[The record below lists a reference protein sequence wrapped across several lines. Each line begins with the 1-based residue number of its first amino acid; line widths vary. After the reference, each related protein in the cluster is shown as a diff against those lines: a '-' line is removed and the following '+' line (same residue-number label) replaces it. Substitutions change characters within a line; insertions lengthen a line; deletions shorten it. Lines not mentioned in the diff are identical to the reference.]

1 MATRQSVVRWATVVA
16 ALLLFWAPGCS
27 SGASNSQATGNLDA
41 AIKAR
46 TQVTELAYEAAALDA
61 QIRSAMRK
69 VLAKAESK
77 QMEGNIYLTKDKY
90 GEAVQS
96 FEAAV
101 VLYRQVVDGKKVLE
115 RLAESEKK
123 VSRARKLAEGA
134 SDEAKLKE
142 ARSLETNAQ
151 GYFEAG
157 EIEAAVNELAKAQKT
172 YEALAGAA
180 PTATLE
186 EAVAAR
192 TAMLAAR
199 KQIKTLSE
207 FPMRRP
213 ATSRVPA
220 ALRQGTEEAPAG
232 KAKKGTFSD
241 ILAQATGAESDAG
254 EALENREYAPAKALF
269 VRAEQLYRQAAILQ
283 AQRDRVLAT
292 AKAAEDNL
300 RLADAAFKTEVRP
313 ASFERAKQALAD
325 ARKAVD
331 EDDLGEASRLFG
343 EAAELAAKARGE
355 AELVNELG
363 KAQGEWAA
371 AVAAAD
377 ENLLAKNAAAEWAA
391 VKQKATQAEA
401 QAAAGKT
408 QAAAGLYSDA
418 VKALKVA
425 VAQALTR
432 ENAAKAAPIIAQV
445 QAARDKFLAE
455 DLLAQLE
462 TLIPSDPRL
471 AGLRAKVD
479 AMPGPAKNLVLNLGG
494 AVTLK
499 MALIRPGKFMMGDE
513 KNRHEVTLSKPF
525 YVGVTEVTQAQYQA
539 VMGTNPSNFKGET
552 NPVEQVS
559 WNDATEFCKKLSEKT
574 RQAVRLPTEA
584 EWEYACRAGTATA
597 FSFGDSDSALG
608 DYAWYSANSSNTT
621 HPVGQKKP
629 NAWGL
634 YDMHGNLWEWC
645 ADWYGDY
652 PKAAVTDPQGAASGT
667 SRVLRGGSWFSNS
680 DYCRAAHRDDRNPVN
695 RNGGYGFR
703 VVVSV
708 AGMDLK

>member
-1 MATRQSVVRWATVVA
+1 MATRQSVGRWVAVVA
-16 ALLLFWAPGCS
+16 AALLFWTPGCS
-27 SGASNSQATGNLDA
+27 SGASNSQTTGNLEE

-46 TQVTELAYEAAALDA
+46 TKVTELAYEAAGLDA
-61 QIRSAMRK
+61 EIRSAMRK
-69 VLAKAESK
+69 VLAKAEAK
-77 QMEGNIYLTKDKY
+77 QVEGNIYLTKDKY

-115 RLAESEKK
+115 RLAEAEKK

-134 SDEAKLKE
+134 ADEAKLKD

-157 EIEAAVNELAKAQKT
+157 EIEAAVIELAKAQKA
-172 YEALAGAA
+172 YETLAGAA
-180 PTATLE
+180 PTATIE

-199 KQIKTLSE
+199 KQIKNLPE
-207 FPMRRP
+207 FSMRRP
-213 ATSRVPA
+213 ARPGVPA
-220 ALRQGTEEAPAG
+220 ALRPGIEEAPAG

-241 ILAQATGAESDAG
+241 ILAQATGAESDAN

-269 VRAEQLYRQAAILQ
+269 VRAEQLYRQAAALQ
-283 AQRDRVLAT
+283 AQRDKVLA
-292 AKAAEDNL
+292 AGKAADDNL
-300 RLADAAFKTEVRP
+300 RLADSAFKTEARP

-325 ARKAVD
+325 ARKAID
-331 EDDLGEASRLFG
+331 EDDLAVASRLFG

-377 ENLLAKNAAAEWAA
+377 ENLLAKHAAAEWAA
-391 VKQKATQAEA
+391 AKQKAAQAEA
-401 QAAAGKT
+401 QAGAGKT
-408 QAAAGLYSDA
+408 QAAVALYGDA
-418 VKALKVA
+418 VKAMKGA
-425 VAQALTR
+425 SAQALTR
-432 ENAAKAAPIIAQV
+432 ENGAKAAPIIAQIET
-445 QAARDKFLAE
+445 ARDKFLAE
-455 DLLAQLE
+455 DLLAQAVA
-462 TLIPSDPRL
+462 LIPSDPRL
-471 AGLRAKVD
+471 AALRAKVD

-494 AVTLK
+494 GASMK

-513 KNRHEVTLSKPF
+513 KDRHEVTLSKPF
-525 YVGVTEVTQAQYQA
+525 YVGATEVTQAQYQA

-552 NPVEQVS
+552 NPVEMVS

-608 DYAWYSANSSNTT
+608 DYAWYDANSGGTT

-634 YDMHGNLWEWC
+634 YDVHGNVWEWC

-652 PKAAVTDPQGAASGT
+652 PKGAVTDPQGPASGT
-667 SRVLRGGSWFSNS
+667 YRVLRGGGWGGNPVF
-680 DYCRAAHRDDRNPVN
+680 CRAAGRRDGTPDLR
-695 RNGGYGFR
+695 GGIFGFR

-708 AGMDLK
+708 SAPGL